1 MKLANITLANGD
13 VATPLPGARCIA
25 CDTRDCVTVA
35 IQSEANPRRLV
46 TKRLDTVPVINKNT
60 GEKRLIIVSDPD
72 WRIPD
77 DDKGEES

>member
-1 MKLANITLANGD
+1 MKLSTLIDALQKDLDERGD
-13 VATPLPGARCIA
+13 V
-25 CDTRDCVTVA
+25 DVA

-46 TKRLDTVPVINKNT
+46 TERLDTVPVINKNT
-60 GEKRLIIVSDPD
+60 GEKRLIIVSDPE